1 MVVDLTQVVVK
12 MPVKVHQKVSYCHGM
27 AEERMFGLIA

>member
-1 MVVDLTQVVVK
+1 MVVDLTQMVVK
-12 MPVKVHQKVSYCHGM
+12 MPVKVNQEVSYCHGM